1 MGSGKSQRQ
10 QGKSGIGRGVKV
22 SAVHHGEQGILGVS
36 GIGGGVVPTCSS
48 APQQLLHH
56 LCPAAMHAVYKE

>member
-48 APQQLLHH
+48 APQ
-56 LCPAAMHAVYKE
+56 